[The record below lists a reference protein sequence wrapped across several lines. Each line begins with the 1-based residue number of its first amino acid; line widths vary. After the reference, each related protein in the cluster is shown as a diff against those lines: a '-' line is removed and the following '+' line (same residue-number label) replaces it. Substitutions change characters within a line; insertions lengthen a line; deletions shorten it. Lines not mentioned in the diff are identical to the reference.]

1 MIKKKQ
7 KTAFLEKQSQFTICQ
22 RTCLVLCFYTASFR
36 RRLID
41 FAAKITSGGR
51 NIILN
56 VTREIY
62 ETFKIE
68 KLWQKCL
75 SPPVIQ
81 YE

>member
-1 MIKKKQ
+1 MFETYKIDVTQ
-7 KTAFLEKQSQFTICQ
+7 E
-22 RTCLVLCFYTASFR
+22 VLPINVYPNTFR